1 MRVFILGN
9 GQSRLGVNLEKLKEY
24 GKVYGCNAIYRD
36 GSNQICTSW

>member
-36 GSNQICTSW
+36 F